1 MASILCCNARPPV
14 AHWYIRESDR
24 NSEDPG
30 SNPGWISMSFFTMV
44 GIHEFCFS
52 CLAPDDYTALTT
64 VVTFTDTVTTQSL
77 SIDIVDDLVFES
89 TEHFNISLST
99 SSDGCN
105 ISPGNAIVPVYVM
118 DDGEM
123 LHNSHCK
130 HEYKKLH
137 YTYLYL
143 IVTEPDLKKK

>member
-1 MASILCCNARPPV
+1 MQCSYHPILADQNL
-14 AHWYIRESDR
+14 D
-24 NSEDPG
+24 N
-30 SNPGWISMSFFTMV
+30 MV
-44 GIHEFCFS
+44 DIHEFCLS

-64 VVTFTDTVTTQSL
+64 VITFTDTVTTQSL
-77 SIDIVDDLVFES
+77 SIDIVDDLVFEP

-105 ISPGNAIVPVYVM
+105 IPPGNAIVPVYVM

-130 HEYKKLH
+130 HEYKS
-137 YTYLYL
+137 YIIRIY
-143 IVTEPDLKKK
+143 I

>member
-1 MASILCCNARPPV
+1 MQCSYHPILADQNL
-14 AHWYIRESDR
+14 D
-24 NSEDPG
+24 N
-30 SNPGWISMSFFTMV
+30 MV
-44 GIHEFCFS
+44 SIHEFCLS
-52 CLAPDDYTALTT
+52 CSAPDDYTALTT

-77 SIDIVDDLVFES
+77 SINIVDDLVFEP

-99 SSDGCN
+99 SSDGCV

-137 YTYLYL
+137 YTF
-143 IVTEPDLKKK
+143 DSHRARSKKIMEFKYSS